1 MKNKSFFWMGI
12 GLSPLV
18 LGFWW
23 MLQNKPEPVVRVAE
37 APKKSLMSIDFI
49 PAKSKDEVSS
59 KEFLLLSMD
68 ESQPDTRK
76 KLSDFA
82 GKPIIV
88 HFWATWCEACVEE
101 MPELDKYQESVG
113 DNFHFV
119 VIASDQTKGK
129 AVREFYK
136 SRNIKSLSIFIDEK
150 GALARSMKVAALPTS
165 IFVSSKGKE
174 LGRIVGPVDWV
185 GEPGKLL
192 NAQLSKL

>member
-1 MKNKSFFWMGI
+1 MGI